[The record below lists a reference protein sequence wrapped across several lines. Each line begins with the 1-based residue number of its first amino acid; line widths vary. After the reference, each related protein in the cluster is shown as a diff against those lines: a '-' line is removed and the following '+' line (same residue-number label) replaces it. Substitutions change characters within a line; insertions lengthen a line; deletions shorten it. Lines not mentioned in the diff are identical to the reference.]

1 MLITG
6 IMALPSFGQESFNAE
21 NGGLNYVLP
30 ADNGYYFLCSGH
42 IYFWNGDVTK
52 QAVPLCSRPN
62 CSHTTEDCVAM
73 IRDASR
79 KMYEVD
85 DGFYV
90 LSTWPRE
97 DSRTGEKMMP
107 IWRVEK
113 DGSGKEIIAEIPEAG

>member
-52 QAVPLCSRPN
+52 QAVPL
-62 CSHTTEDCVAM
+62 
-73 IRDASR
+73 
-79 KMYEVD
+79 
-85 DGFYV
+85 
-90 LSTWPRE
+90 
-97 DSRTGEKMMP
+97 
-107 IWRVEK
+107 
-113 DGSGKEIIAEIPEAG
+113 

>member
-62 CSHTTEDCVAM
+62 CSHTTEDCVVWYNSTASVGLYQFQQ
-73 IRDASR
+73 RD
-79 KMYEVD
+79 
-85 DGFYV
+85 
-90 LSTWPRE
+90 
-97 DSRTGEKMMP
+97 
-107 IWRVEK
+107 
-113 DGSGKEIIAEIPEAG
+113 

>member
-62 CSHTTEDCVAM
+62 CSHTTEDCAAM
-73 IRDASR
+73 IRDASQ
-79 KMYEVD
+79 KMYKVD

-97 DSRTGEKMMP
+97 DSKTGEKM
-107 IWRVEK
+107 ISQRFQTDAQV
-113 DGSGKEIIAEIPEAG
+113 